1 MANAGPNTNGSQFF
15 ITTVPCPHL
24 DGKHVVF
31 GEVIE
36 GMDVVRK
43 IENQPVGKNDSPLKE
58 CIIVGCGEIKEAPA
72 AEKERSHSHRHRHHH
87 HSHRDEKEKKEE
99 SAEAPKEAE
108 TQQSE
113 EEKKNAEAEAKRRKA
128 LEYSITWLRLF
139 AKRPAIIRWIYEREH
154 RRVDNGEITER

>member
-1 MANAGPNTNGSQFF
+1 MQKWEKRIQLSLEKAGKKGLTWKELS
-15 ITTVPCPHL
+15 TKCKV
-24 DGKHVVF
+24 KK
-31 GEVIE
+31 EE
-36 GMDVVRK
+36 K
-43 IENQPVGKNDSPLKE
+43 KEEQPKE
-58 CIIVGCGEIKEAPA
+58 E
-72 AEKERSHSHRHRHHH
+72 
-87 HSHRDEKEKKEE
+87 EKEKKEE

-113 EEKKNAEAEAKRRKA
+113 EEKKKAEAEAKRRKA

>member
-36 GMDVVRK
+36 GMDVARK

-72 AEKERSHSHRHRHHH
+72 AEKERSHSHHHRHHH
-87 HSHRDEKEKKEE
+87 HSHRDVEKVEEKKEE
-99 SAEAPKEAE
+99 KKEDEKKVEEKPVEEKPAEEP
-108 TQQSE
+108 T
-113 EEKKNAEAEAKRRKA
+113 EEKKPYHVVR
-128 LEYSITWLRLF
+128 F
-139 AKRPAIIRWIYEREH
+139 HFFPH
-154 RRVDNGEITER
+154 P

>member
-72 AEKERSHSHRHRHHH
+72 TEKERSHSHRYRHHH
-87 HSHRDEKEKKEE
+87 HSHRDEKEEKK
-99 SAEAPKEAE
+99 
-108 TQQSE
+108 E
-113 EEKKNAEAEAKRRKA
+113 EEKKEEAKPEEKP
-128 LEYSITWLRLF
+128 EE
-139 AKRPAIIRWIYEREH
+139 KPAEEKKPYHVVRFHI
-154 RRVDNGEITER
+154 

>member
-58 CIIVGCGEIKEAPA
+58 CIVVGCGEIKEASAVEKPSA
-72 AEKERSHSHRHRHHH
+72 AEKERSHSHHHRHRHHH
-87 HSHRDEKEKKEE
+87 SHHDEKEEKVEKEKVEEKEE
-99 SAEAPKEAE
+99 KPAEEKPAE
-108 TQQSE
+108 IPAE
-113 EEKKNAEAEAKRRKA
+113 KPAEEKKP
-128 LEYSITWLRLF
+128 YHVVRLH
-139 AKRPAIIRWIYEREH
+139 PLPH
-154 RRVDNGEITER
+154 R